1 MGSFR
6 SFLAFFGV
14 ADGCNQQIQKIKKT
28 KDKKDNTHTTTHKP
42 TNNGFCSSKIYPR
55 ESTKRR
61 KERQGRTLR
70 FSLIM

>member
-28 KDKKDNTHTTTHKP
+28 IPTQQHTAAAKYTQESQLKGVKKD
-42 TNNGFCSSKIYPR
+42 R
-55 ESTKRR
+55 D
-61 KERQGRTLR
+61 ERSVTV
-70 FSLIM
+70 